1 MLLPSALSAT
11 FLSLASVVRAAT
23 VTYNWD
29 VTWVNAAP
37 DGFMRPVIGINNQWP
52 CPTIEATKGDTV
64 VINLNNNLG
73 NETTGIHFHGINQL
87 NSAAMDGVSA
97 FTQCPV
103 PPGSSIQYKF
113 IVRSRRL
120 HMISSRR
127 AADIPYN
134 RLMLQ
139 APIGVRL
146 HNALEAPIHGVFA

>member
-1 MLLPSALSAT
+1 MLVPSVLSAT
-11 FLSLASVVRAAT
+11 FLSLASVASAAT

-64 VINLNNNLG
+64 VVNVNNKLG
-73 NETTGIHFHGINQL
+73 NETTGIHFHGINQI

-113 IVRSRRL
+113 VVRCWRSPHLMCRRV
-120 HMISSRR
+120 
-127 AADIPYN
+127 ADILRTRLTLEALIGVCRPYPS
-134 RLMLQ
+134 Q
-139 APIGVRL
+139 APCT
-146 HNALEAPIHGVFA
+146 AS